1 MKARSTR
8 LLVLLC
14 LITGCVGC
22 DQVTKAVA
30 RNHLMPGET
39 ISLMADT
46 LRLQHTENPGAFM
59 SLGDWLPDSLRI
71 ALFTVGG
78 IVLVLLVISWALFS
92 KRLGWTGLIGAAL
105 ICGGGI
111 GNLIDRLSAHG
122 HVTDFLNVG
131 VGAVRT
137 GIFNVA
143 DFVLMIGLALSV
155 YDGMAARD

>member
-1 MKARSTR
+1 MARGTR
-8 LLVLLC
+8 LLVLLV

-30 RNHLMPGET
+30 RSHLVPGET
-39 ISLMADT
+39 ISLLADT

-59 SLGDWLPDSLRI
+59 SLGDSLPQSLRT

-78 IVLVLLVISWALFS
+78 MVLVLASIGWALFS
-92 KRLGWTGLIGAAL
+92 RHLRWTGLIGAAL

-111 GNLIDRLSAHG
+111 GNLIDRLGQQG

-131 VGAVRT
+131 LGGLRT

-143 DFVLMIGLALSV
+143 DFILMLGLALSL
-155 YDGMAARD
+155 YAGMTEQD